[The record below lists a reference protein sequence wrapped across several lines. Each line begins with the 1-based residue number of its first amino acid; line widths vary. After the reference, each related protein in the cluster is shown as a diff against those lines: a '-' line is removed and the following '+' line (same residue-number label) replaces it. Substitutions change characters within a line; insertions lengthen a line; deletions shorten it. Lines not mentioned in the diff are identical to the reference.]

1 MEKKNIIIDG
11 LNIRYYLTGGF
22 DAERTAVFLHGWG
35 SEAAHFGGVTQ
46 KMESAVA
53 VDLPGFGGSEK
64 PENEWSMDDY
74 ADFAGKFIDQ
84 LGIRNPI
91 LIGHSFGGSIAIKYA
106 SRHGD
111 KVRKLV
117 LVGSAGIRKKSFKKL
132 AFLILSKTIGLV
144 FRLPGLGRL
153 REALRKKFYKAID
166 SEDYIQAGK
175 LSQVYKKIISE
186 DISGCFPEIAVPTL
200 LIWGE
205 NDNDT
210 PLEYAR
216 SMSESIPQSKLEIIK
231 DAGHYVFLDKPEE
244 FEKALF
250 SFIEKP

>member
-1 MEKKNIIIDG
+1 MEKRNIIIDG
-11 LNIRYYLTGGF
+11 LNIRYYLTDEF
-22 DAERTAVFLHGWG
+22 NPAEAVVFLHGWG
-35 SEAAHFGGVTQ
+35 SEAAHFGGVTK

-64 PENEWSMDDY
+64 PEGEWSLDDY
-74 ADFAGKFIDQ
+74 AYFTGKFIDQ
-84 LGIRNPI
+84 LGIKNPI

-117 LVGSAGIRKKSFKKL
+117 LVGSAGIRKKSFKKF
-132 AFLILSKTIGLV
+132 AFLILSKTIGLI
-144 FRLPGLGRL
+144 FRLPGLGKL
-153 REALRKKFYKAID
+153 RESLRKKFYRAID

-175 LSQVYKKIISE
+175 LSEVYKKIISE
-186 DISGCFPEIAVPTL
+186 DISGCFSKIAVPTL
-200 LIWGE
+200 LIWGG

-216 SMSESIPQSKLEIIK
+216 IMNESIPQSKLEIIK
-231 DAGHYVFLDKPEE
+231 GAGHYVFLDRPEE